1 MAKSGLNVIV
11 ICCDTLR
18 ADVVDHTWEDQ
29 VHMPNL
35 DRLRAQSTS
44 FSRAYAEALPTVPMR
59 RGFYTG
65 RRSYPWKH
73 DLEDVGSQPNM
84 LGWHAIPSEYKTLAE
99 TLCEKGVMTGLV
111 ADLYHLFK
119 PTMNFTR
126 GFVSYD
132 YIRGQEMDQ
141 AASPSARD
149 RYQAPHRPH
158 AIPAQCRRPQ
168 IRGGIFRTPCLPQRR
183 ALDRRQRRAETI
195 FPLGRIVHAA

>member
-132 YIRGQEMDQ
+132 YIRGQEMDRVRSGPLSGIDLKPHLHPQ
-141 AASPSARD
+141 ETD
-149 RYQAPHRPH
+149 TKRY
-158 AIPAQCRRPQ
+158 
-168 IRGGIFRTPCLPQRR
+168 FRQ
-183 ALDRRQRRAETI
+183 
-195 FPLGRIVHAA
+195 F